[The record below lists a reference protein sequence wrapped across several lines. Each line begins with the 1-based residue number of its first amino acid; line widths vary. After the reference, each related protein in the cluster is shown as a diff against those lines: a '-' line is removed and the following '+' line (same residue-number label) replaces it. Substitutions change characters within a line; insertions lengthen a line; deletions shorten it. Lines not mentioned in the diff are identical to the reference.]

1 MTRQLILFSLL
12 LIFPINLA
20 FGEERNY
27 VLTIDEHSFDVIYD
41 LDGELLAMAIDQE
54 LDSLLV
60 GIENVKDS
68 GFQIEFANEMITAE
82 NNEFAVLVDGFEID
96 YDIDNKETSTVLT
109 FFLDEGTQE
118 IEIIGTHVIPEFPIG
133 TIPLLVALIAAISIL
148 AKYQR
153 TLGNHFV

>member
-1 MTRQLILFSLL
+1 LTRLLILFSLL
-12 LIFPINLA
+12 LIFPINFA
-20 FGEERNY
+20 FGEEGNY
-27 VLTIDEHSFDVIYD
+27 VLTIDDHSFDVIYD

-60 GIENVKDS
+60 GTENVKDS
-68 GFQIEFANEMITAE
+68 VFQIEFANEMITAE

-96 YDIDNKETSTVLT
+96 YDIDNKGTSTVLT

-133 TIPLLVALIAAISIL
+133 TIPLLVALTGAISIL
-148 AKYQR
+148 AKYQKS
-153 TLGNHFV
+153 LSNHFV